1 MNRDKVIDLF
11 ATWKAAGLKPPAAA
25 TPKQADA
32 MIDTFMLQYKHI
44 TEQEFEALKAKLCHA
59 NYWPRFADIDEVLA
73 ECRKGKNSNPNYAS
87 GLYGKAKRERECETV
102 LGRKLKY
109 GESWVMALA
118 NKAAARLFKDASMS
132 FIEQNK
138 LVLATQQKF
147 DFDCATCPGLSHKEC
162 PYGCHK
168 PYLKVEQDTGL
179 CVQYVDAE
187 KCPKAS

>member
-73 ECRKGKNSNPNYAS
+73 ECRKGKNSNPSYTG
-87 GLYGKAKRERECETV
+87 GLYGKAKRDKECEVV
-102 LGRKLKY
+102 LGRPLAD
-109 GESWVMALA
+109 GESWTMALA
-118 NKAAARLFKDASMS
+118 KKCAARLFVDADME
-132 FIEQNK
+132 FIERNK
-138 LVLATQQKF
+138 LVLATQQEL
-147 DFDCATCPGLSHKEC
+147 DYNCATCHGLSIKEC
-162 PYGCHK
+162 PLGCHV
-168 PYLKVEQDTGL
+168 PYLRVEPDTGL
-179 CVQYVDAE
+179 CVQYVDTDSCG
-187 KCPKAS
+187 KRV